1 MKRNLAALCTFL
13 VSGSLV
19 SACSDGKSAAGTDA
33 GTTDSGAIDA
43 GTTDAGSGAGD
54 SGAGLQWYTTC
65 GSPVCQVGDG
75 GVQPPGQG
83 CAAVGSSCS
92 HAGDTCGTATQQNCG
107 VTLVCA
113 SQDPKAGVG
122 GCPISTRA
130 YKDGIRYVDDSRL
143 LELHDEA
150 LALKLATYTYK
161 PQVADPTPK
170 HLGFIIEDN
179 LASPAVDPAHSR
191 VDMYGY
197 VSLVVAGM
205 QVQEKEIAQLRA
217 ELDDARRE
225 MAACKGARAGE

>member
-1 MKRNLAALCTFL
+1 MVCT
-13 VSGSLV
+13 
-19 SACSDGKSAAGTDA
+19 
-33 GTTDSGAIDA
+33 
-43 GTTDAGSGAGD
+43 
-54 SGAGLQWYTTC
+54 
-65 GSPVCQVGDG
+65 
-75 GVQPPGQG
+75 
-83 CAAVGSSCS
+83 
-92 HAGDTCGTATQQNCG
+92 
-107 VTLVCA
+107 

-130 YKDGIRYVDDSRL
+130 YKDGIRYVDENHL

-161 PQVADPTPK
+161 PEAGDPTPK

-205 QVQEKEIAQLRA
+205 QVQEREIAELRA
-217 ELDDARRE
+217 ELEGARRE
-225 MAACKGARAGE
+225 MAACKGGRAK